1 MSINKETRGKQNF
14 WRGKKRRGLAL
25 FLVCVTLLSLLA
37 ACGETSSP
45 TGQPGA
51 VATATEQVTT
61 SSATTIAATTAAPT
75 TTQADT
81 TAAVSTTSAPA
92 TTTTV
97 PPTTNAST
105 TEAVTTVLPTTAAPT
120 TTVVATTTAVVPT
133 KPAATATPRPAPVA
147 TTTVPAKASGGQ
159 SHTFTEKDNNG
170 SVQLKVGDTLLAQ
183 LNPELDW
190 NFEVIPNNGVLSAPT
205 PAAKPYEDSFKALA
219 AGTVQIKAFGKCH
232 PVPDKVCFQAII
244 SQIVTV
250 NVS

>member
-1 MSINKETRGKQNF
+1 MSTNKETGGKQNI
-14 WRGKKRRGLAL
+14 WMGKKWQRLAL
-25 FLVCVTLLSLLA
+25 FLAGLLLLSLLA

-61 SSATTIAATTAAPT
+61 SSATTTIAATTAVPT
-75 TTQADT
+75 TLADT
-81 TAAVSTTSAPA
+81 ATVASATSTPA
-92 TTTTV
+92 TTTA
-97 PPTTNAST
+97 AST
-105 TEAVTTVLPTTAAPT
+105 TDVATTVLPTTTTTTSVASTTLAAPT
-120 TTVVATTTAVVPT
+120 TTTVAPT
-133 KPAATATPRPAPVA
+133 KPVATATPRPAPVA
-147 TTTVPAKASGGQ
+147 TTTVPAKGSGGQ

-190 NFEVIPNNGVLSAPT
+190 NFEVIPSNGVLSAPA

-219 AGTVQIKAFGKCH
+219 SGTVQIKAFGKCH

-244 SQIVTV
+244 SQMITV